1 MTCKQE
7 SVLLTVAAYQ
17 MVFIY
22 DNQRRKKLILK
33 PSNILNWDYNTIIVS
48 DFELKKK

>member
-22 DNQRRKKLILK
+22 DKQRRKKAYFETK
-33 PSNILNWDYNTIIVS
+33 QY
-48 DFELKKK
+48 FELRL